1 MTDTHYKIT
10 MDGSLAPG
18 VTLAFAQENFAR
30 LFKTDVSAVK
40 RLFSGS
46 PTIIKRGINEAEA
59 DKYVQALFNAGV
71 VARKELDLVASLT
84 LESIESEQSVE
95 ENGEQRMT
103 CPKCD
108 TTQAHSEICDNC
120 GIVIAK
126 FNHYQAQAK
135 QAISTAAASPYAS
148 PTAIIT
154 EDDDEVGE
162 LNIWG
167 IEGRIGRMR
176 YVAWSMVYTLAMIP
190 VVLICV
196 LVFNMST
203 WLGGLLAVVA
213 SIGVMIVGIQ
223 IIVKRFHDI
232 GWSGWLLL
240 ITLIPLLLLIFFI
253 PFIGSIFQL
262 LLCVMPGSQGS
273 NRFGAP
279 PPENSQAVK
288 ILFWIGV
295 AFMVIPVVG
304 VIATGMLGVL
314 LNA

>member
-95 ENGEQRMT
+95 ENGELRMT
-103 CPKCD
+103 CPKCGAE
-108 TTQAHSEICDNC
+108 QARSEMCTSC

-126 FNHYQAQAK
+126 FNHYQAQA
-135 QAISTAAASPYAS
+135 QQVATSTPTSPYAS
-148 PTAIIT
+148 PLATIAE
-154 EDDDEVGE
+154 EDGEVGE

-167 IEGRIGRMR
+167 VNGRIGRMR
-176 YVAWSMVYTLAMIP
+176 YVAWTMVFSLALLP
-190 VVLICV
+190 VMLICA
-196 LVFNMST
+196 LAFKLST
-203 WLGGLLAVVA
+203 ALGGLLGVVA
-213 SIGVMIVGIQ
+213 LIGAMVVGIQ
-223 IIVKRFHDI
+223 ISVKRLHDI

-240 ITLIPLLLLIFFI
+240 IALVPIA
-253 PFIGSIFQL
+253 GSIFQIITF
-262 LLCVMPGSQGS
+262 VMPGTKGS
-273 NRFGAP
+273 NLYGPP
-279 PPENSQAVK
+279 PPENSLAVK
-288 ILFWIGV
+288 ILFWIWVGLIAV
-295 AFMVIPVVG
+295 GFVIG
-304 VIATGMLGVL
+304 LITGMLGAML
-314 LNA
+314 GGQ

>member
-103 CPKCD
+103 CPKCEAEQ
-108 TTQAHSEICDNC
+108 TRSEMCANC

-126 FNHYQAQAK
+126 FNHYQAQAQ
-135 QAISTAAASPYAS
+135 QATTSTAASPYAS
-148 PTAIIT
+148 PLAMVVQ
-154 EDDDEVGE
+154 DDNEVGE

-167 IEGRIGRMR
+167 LNGRIGRMR
-176 YVAWSMVYTLAMIP
+176 YVAWSMVYTLALLP
-190 VVLICV
+190 VMLICA
-196 LVFNMST
+196 LAFKIST
-203 WLGGLLAVVA
+203 WLGGLLAIVA
-213 SIGVMIVGIQ
+213 MIAAMIVGVQ
-223 IIVKRFHDI
+223 ISVKRLHDI

-240 ITLIPLLLLIFFI
+240 IALVPLV
-253 PFIGSIFQL
+253 GSIFQIITF
-262 LLCVMPGSQGS
+262 VMPGTKGS
-273 NRFGAP
+273 NLYGPP

-288 ILFWIGV
+288 VLFWIWIALIG
-295 AFMVIPVVG
+295 AGFVIG
-304 VIATGMLGVL
+304 IITGMLGAML
-314 LNA
+314 SGQ

>member
-18 VTLAFAQENFAR
+18 VTLEFAQDNFAR

-95 ENGEQRMT
+95 ENGEQLMT
-103 CPKCD
+103 CPKCEAEQ
-108 TTQAHSEICDNC
+108 TRSEMCANC
-120 GIVIAK
+120 GILIAK
-126 FNHYQAQAK
+126 FNHYQAQAQ
-135 QAISTAAASPYAS
+135 QATTSTAASPYAS
-148 PTAIIT
+148 PLAMVVQ
-154 EDDDEVGE
+154 DDNEVGE

-167 IEGRIGRMR
+167 LNGRIGRMR
-176 YVAWSMVYTLAMIP
+176 YVAWSMVYTLALLP
-190 VVLICV
+190 VMLICA
-196 LVFNMST
+196 LAFKIST
-203 WLGGLLAVVA
+203 WLGGLLAIVA
-213 SIGVMIVGIQ
+213 MIAAMIVGVQ
-223 IIVKRFHDI
+223 ISVKRLHDI

-240 ITLIPLLLLIFFI
+240 IALVPLV
-253 PFIGSIFQL
+253 GSIFQIITF
-262 LLCVMPGSQGS
+262 VMPGTKGS
-273 NRFGAP
+273 NLYGPP

-288 ILFWIGV
+288 VLFWIWIALIG
-295 AFMVIPVVG
+295 AGFVIG
-304 VIATGMLGVL
+304 IITGMLGAML
-314 LNA
+314 SGQ